1 MDKDKKVFD
10 ALDSMGIVYEVVEH
24 PPATSIEKASE
35 YIEGKQGVRTKTLF
49 LTNQKKTA
57 YYLVVTDEGKRI
69 NLQHLADSLHEK
81 RMKFSSESLLKEK
94 LGTVPGVV
102 SIFGLLCEQAR
113 DVHLIVDNAFQPD
126 TIVTFHPDVNTKTL
140 FMTVKDMKMFAHH
153 LGIEVC
159 MLSIA

>member
-1 MDKDKKVFD
+1 MDKKVFE
-10 ALDSMGIVYEVVEH
+10 ALDRMGIVFEVVEH
-24 PPATSIEKASE
+24 PPATSTEQASE
-35 YIEGKQGVRTKTLF
+35 YIAGKSGVRTKTLF

-69 NLQHLADSLHEK
+69 DLHHLAESLGEK
-81 RMKFSSESLLKEK
+81 RLKFGSETLLRDK

-102 SIFGLLCEQAR
+102 SVFGLLNEQAR
-113 DVHLIVDNAFQPD
+113 DVQLILDDAFGPD
-126 TIVTFHPDVNTKTL
+126 MIVTFHPDVNTKTL
-140 FMTVKDMKMFAHH
+140 FMTVRDMKMFAHH